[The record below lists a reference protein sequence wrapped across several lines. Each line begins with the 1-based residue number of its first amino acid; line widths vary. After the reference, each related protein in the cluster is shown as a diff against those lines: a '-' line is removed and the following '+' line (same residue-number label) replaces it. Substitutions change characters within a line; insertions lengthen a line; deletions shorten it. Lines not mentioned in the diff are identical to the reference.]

1 MSILYFYFVFAKA
14 GHPTY
19 EEFQTLILEFLL
31 LNTKQLDK
39 YILIYII
46 LNYAGIWNVRNWM
59 PVLAGTISV
68 KIVNE

>member
-46 LNYAGIWNVRNWM
+46 LNYAGI
-59 PVLAGTISV
+59 
-68 KIVNE
+68 